1 MKREVKGLGFM
12 LIAHGNKAPTRPEAS
27 VNRAETLLSLR
38 AKTLCFILFLN
49 NIKIYI
55 KKRLKMKHVKS

>member
-49 NIKIYI
+49 NIKFYY
-55 KKRLKMKHVKS
+55 